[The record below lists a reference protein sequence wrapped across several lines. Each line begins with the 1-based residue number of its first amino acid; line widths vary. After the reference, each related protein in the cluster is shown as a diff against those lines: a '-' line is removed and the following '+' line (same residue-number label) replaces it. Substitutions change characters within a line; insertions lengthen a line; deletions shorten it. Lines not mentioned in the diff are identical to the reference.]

1 MVALPAPALSAAAM
15 RAADQVTID
24 EWGLPGFTLM
34 ETAGRAAVH
43 RIEHAYGAMAGKRV
57 HCFCGKGNNG
67 GDGFVV
73 ARVLHARGARV
84 RVIALAEA
92 EAMTEDAAR
101 NWRLLEHLAAHDAE
115 DRIALA
121 RFESLRQV
129 AAFGAADLLV
139 DALLG
144 TGLTSALREPV
155 RSLVAWINEQPTPC
169 VALDVPTGLHTD
181 HGRALGE
188 AVRADLTVTMGALK
202 TGLLVN
208 DGPVFS
214 GRIDVAEIGIP
225 RAVLEEQAAA
235 HDGCAWQA
243 DDATVAGWLPERGPG
258 AHKYSAGLA
267 LVVAGSPGMTGA
279 PVMAA
284 RAAYRAGAGFV
295 TCVCHEAIETTL
307 AAKLTEVTT
316 RTLPGTDDGG
326 IDPEGAL
333 EALARPL
340 EKARSLLIGP
350 GLGQHPETQ
359 RFIRTLLT
367 RIDVPAVLDADA
379 LNALA
384 ADPAFLAEHARG
396 RWILTPHAGEFRRLA
411 GDDVDLDDRVRTAQ
425 HFARRWN
432 SVLVLKGLPSLVAAP
447 DGTAFVNAT
456 GGPALATAGT
466 GDVLAGLCVGLL
478 AQGLAPLHA
487 AVAALHLGGAAAD
500 RYAAR
505 RAARSMVAT
514 DLLAE
519 LPAVLHERFR

>member
-1 MVALPAPALSAAAM
+1 MVSLPAPVLSAAAM
-15 RAADQVTID
+15 RAADRVTID
-24 EWGLPGFTLM
+24 EWELPGFTLM
-34 ETAGRAAVH
+34 ETAGRAAV
-43 RIEHAYGAMAGKRV
+43 RCIEHAYGPMAGRRV

-73 ARVLHARGARV
+73 ARVLHARGAHV
-84 RVIALAEA
+84 RVIALAGA
-92 EAMTEDAAR
+92 EAMTDDAAR

-115 DRIALA
+115 DRLALA

-129 AAFGAADLLV
+129 AAFETADLHV

-169 VALDVPTGLHTD
+169 VALDAPTGLHTD
-181 HGRALGE
+181 HGRALGG
-188 AVRADLTVTMGALK
+188 AVRAERTVTMGALK

-208 DGPVFS
+208 DGPVFC
-214 GRIDVAEIGIP
+214 GQIDVAEIGIP
-225 RAVLEEQAAA
+225 RAVLEAQAGA

-243 DDATVAGWLPERGPG
+243 DDATVAAWLPERGPD

-295 TCVCHEAIETTL
+295 TCGCHEAIETTL

-316 RTLPGTDDGG
+316 RTLPGTGGG

-333 EALARPL
+333 DALAPPL
-340 EKARSLLIGP
+340 EKARGLLLGP
-350 GLGQHPETQ
+350 GLGQHPATQ
-359 RFIRTLLT
+359 RFVRTLLA
-367 RIDVPAVLDADA
+367 RSEVPAVLDADA

-384 ADPAFLAEHARG
+384 GDPGFLAEHAHG

-432 SVLVLKGLPSLVAAP
+432 CVLVLKGLPSLVAAP
-447 DGTAFVNAT
+447 DGTTFVNAT

-500 RYAAR
+500 RYTAR